1 MVKCE
6 SIPATDSLADLDPEH
21 LILIK
26 VPTGIAYNE
35 VIWSASKI
43 WTVND
48 YLVNNLEHITTEH
61 EKVIVVLNK
70 IMKKL

>member
-21 LILIK
+21 MILIK
-26 VPTGIAYNE
+26 VPTVIAYNE
-35 VIWSASKI
+35 AIWSASKI

-48 YLVNNLEHITTEH
+48 YLVYNLEHITTEH
-61 EKVIVVLNK
+61 EKVIVVLNE